1 MSARSTSPDAGS
13 GGARPAATERAS
25 TGVEGLDEILGGG
38 LTRRRVYLLEGT
50 PGTGKTTFALR
61 FLIEGAQRG
70 ERGLYMTLSETAE
83 ELKAVVDSHGW
94 SLDGID
100 VFELLQTKAARPR
113 RRAIDPA
120 SRGGRARRDDSNA

>member
-1 MSARSTSPDAGS
+1 MQEGST
-13 GGARPAATERAS
+13 GAAHRAS
-25 TGVEGLDEILGGG
+25 TGVDGLDEILGGG

-61 FLIEGAQRG
+61 FLIKGAQRG
-70 ERGLYMTLSETAE
+70 ERGLYITLSETAE

-100 VFELLQTKAARPR
+100 VFELVDEA
-113 RRAIDPA
+113 
-120 SRGGRARRDDSNA
+120 GRVPHSVHEVS